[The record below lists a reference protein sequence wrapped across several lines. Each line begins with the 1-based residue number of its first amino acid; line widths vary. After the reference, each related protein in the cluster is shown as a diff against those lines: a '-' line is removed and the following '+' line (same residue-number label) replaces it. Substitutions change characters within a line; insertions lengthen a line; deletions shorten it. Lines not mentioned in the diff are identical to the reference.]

1 MTRWLYAAYPSS
13 SRLWRSSKYVGF
25 PLAHLLLCGF
35 VADEFVSQD
44 FEAYVT
50 KTEPWGMRSGITKI
64 IPPPEWVGSLPA
76 MDRRTLSNVQI
87 RNPIQQNMM
96 GNGGVF
102 RQTNI
107 EKNKSRPLSVREW
120 FEKCGQDKFA
130 GPMPREIERGSKEAR
145 EMRAEMEREKKAAK
159 EKKLAE
165 RERRRMQ
172 RLKDEEARA
181 AAEAQAQTHGQVEEN
196 PSADVEMGTA
206 PDGDG
211 MQDEAEAD
219 VAASSDIVPAL
230 DPSSSGSSHSSP
242 DPIATTPE
250 PEQLDP
256 WYVDTDLSSAWLPK
270 NTRPEDYT
278 PEACA
283 RLQDKFWKNMG
294 LGEPSWYGADLM
306 QGESELHSARLAV
319 PRLTRRRVVVCRQE
333 DPLERRQP
341 AEPPE
346 PDRDRR
352 AGSE

>member
-181 AAEAQAQTHGQVEEN
+181 AAEAQAQTR
-196 PSADVEMGTA
+196 
-206 PDGDG
+206 DG
-211 MQDEAEAD
+211 
-219 VAASSDIVPAL
+219 
-230 DPSSSGSSHSSP
+230 
-242 DPIATTPE
+242 
-250 PEQLDP
+250 
-256 WYVDTDLSSAWLPK
+256 
-270 NTRPEDYT
+270 NRTRWRRN
-278 PEACA
+278 AG
-283 RLQDKFWKNMG
+283 RSRG
-294 LGEPSWYGADLM
+294 
-306 QGESELHSARLAV
+306 
-319 PRLTRRRVVVCRQE
+319 RRRCFIGYR
-333 DPLERRQP
+333 P
-341 AEPPE
+341 
-346 PDRDRR
+346 R
-352 AGSE
+352 AGSLVLWIIPLVSRPYRHDPRARATGSMVCRHGPVVSLAAQEYPTGGLHTRGMCAAAGQVLEEYGSGRAELVRSGSHAG

>member
-1 MTRWLYAAYPSS
+1 MSLM
-13 SRLWRSSKYVGF
+13 SR
-25 PLAHLLLCGF
+25 
-35 VADEFVSQD
+35 VSQD

-145 EMRAEMEREKKAAK
+145 EMRAEMERAKKAVK

-165 RERRRMQ
+165 RERRRME
-172 RLKDEEARA
+172 RLKEEEARA
-181 AAEAQAQTHGQVEEN
+181 NAEAQSQTQGQGQTEGD

-206 PDGDG
+206 QDQEGT
-211 MQDEAEAD
+211 QDEAEAD

-306 QGESELHSARLAV
+306 QGESYYTSHDWL
-319 PRLTRRRVVVCRQE
+319 
-333 DPLERRQP
+333 
-341 AEPPE
+341 
-346 PDRDRR
+346 
-352 AGSE
+352 